1 MDTPFFDALGDL
13 EQIFFL
19 RLWLTLI
26 KEPNKVSLTICD
38 IDNGSIMNRGTRP
51 EKKKGKQKE

>member
-13 EQIFFL
+13 ERIFFL

-38 IDNGSIMNRGTRP
+38 IDNGSIMNRGTQP
-51 EKKKGKQKE
+51 EKKKGK